1 MARKKPSLRSSFH
14 RAGLRLVDRSARRTV
29 DRAEQKR
36 IPRESRVAARE
47 RWRDGSLCDS
57 ARSSGP
63 SPADMGSGLGRL
75 SQGATLGQAQR
86 QIVTVTGFK
95 YIGKSH
101 RRSQARITTGHT
113 FNANYDRLSK
123 KNTVYAEED
132 KEKRLMMAIV
142 KRGF

>member
-1 MARKKPSLRSSFH
+1 
-14 RAGLRLVDRSARRTV
+14 VDRSARRTV

-101 RRSQARITTGHT
+101 R
-113 FNANYDRLSK
+113 
-123 KNTVYAEED
+123 
-132 KEKRLMMAIV
+132 
-142 KRGF
+142 